1 MSARRFPPMHRLVL
15 IALILF
21 FVAAPASAQ
30 HAGAY
35 ARLGFGARGLAMG
48 GGLVADVF
56 SEASPYY
63 NPAHAPRIQRQGL
76 DAAAGFLTFD
86 RDLQHLQF
94 AFPLPPRA
102 GAAVGLVRAGVE
114 NIDGR
119 DNAGYHTGELST
131 QEYVIFT
138 AFGVRMSERVAGGLG
153 LRFYHANLSPDVDPI
168 VTIALGLGLTAQLTE
183 NLALGFALD
192 DLLARYRW
200 DTSNAFGAS
209 GKQTTD
215 RFPVR
220 VRFGGAYRVA
230 GGRGTVT
237 AEVETR
243 VQSAERRTE
252 RVVELDGVPQVFVEN
267 DRVRLLDTGF
277 HLGAEYWL
285 AQPFALRLGADRL
298 GRGDFE
304 AASPAVGFALRQPL
318 GEIAARLDYT
328 AVLEPYGLGVMHV
341 VNLHLDL

>member
-1 MSARRFPPMHRLVL
+1 MSARLMHRLLLLALVL
-15 IALILF
+15 LA
-21 FVAAPASAQ
+21 AAPATAQ
-30 HAGAY
+30 YAGSY
-35 ARLGFGARGLAMG
+35 ARIGFGARGIAMG

-63 NPAHAPRIQRQGL
+63 NPALAPRIQRQGL

-102 GAAVGLVRAGVE
+102 GIAVGLIRAGVE
-114 NIDGR
+114 GIDGR

-153 LRFYHANLSPDVDPI
+153 LRFYHADLSPDVDPI
-168 VTIALGLGLTAQLTE
+168 VSIALSLGLTAQFTDH
-183 NLALGFALD
+183 LALGFAVD

-200 DTSNAFGAS
+200 DTSSAFGAS

-220 VRFGGAYRVA
+220 VRFGGAYQVA
-230 GGRGTVT
+230 GGRGTIT

-243 VQSAERRTE
+243 VQGAERRTE
-252 RVVELDGVPQVFVEN
+252 RVVELGGVPQVFTDNE
-267 DRVRLLDTGF
+267 RVRLLDTGF

-285 AQPFALRLGADRL
+285 AEPFALRLGADRL
-298 GRGDFE
+298 GRGDLE
-304 AASPAVGFALRQPL
+304 AAAPAFGFALRQPL

-328 AVLEPYGLGVMHV
+328 AVLEPYGLGVMHL

>member
-1 MSARRFPPMHRLVL
+1 MSARPMHRPLLFVLVL
-15 IALILF
+15 FA
-21 FVAAPASAQ
+21 AAPVAAQ

-35 ARLGFGARGLAMG
+35 ARIGFGARGIAMG

-63 NPAHAPRIQRQGL
+63 NPALAPRIQRQGL
-76 DAAAGFLTFD
+76 DAAAGFLSLD

-119 DNAGYHTGELST
+119 DNAGYHTGDLST
-131 QEYVIFT
+131 QEYVIFS
-138 AFGVRMSERVAGGLG
+138 AFGVNLSRRVSAGLG

-168 VTIALGLGLTAQLTE
+168 VSIALGFGLTAQFTE
-183 NLALGFALD
+183 NLALGIAVD

-220 VRFGGAYRVA
+220 VRFGGAYQIA
-230 GGRGTVT
+230 GGRGTIT

-252 RVVELDGVPQVFVEN
+252 RVVELGGVPQVFVEN
-267 DRVRLLDTGF
+267 ERVRLLDTGF

-285 AQPFALRLGADRL
+285 AEPFALRLGADRL
-298 GRGDFE
+298 GRGDLE
-304 AASPAVGFALRQPL
+304 AAAPAVGFALRQPL
-318 GEIAARLDYT
+318 GEIAARLDYA
-328 AVLEPYGLGVMHV
+328 AVLEPYGLGVMHL